1 MDTELARTFLS
12 VVAAG
17 NFVKAAERLFV
28 TQSTVSARIQSLE
41 QQLGC
46 RLFERNK
53 AGTTLTPAGRLF
65 QKHATA
71 LLRTVERAR
80 QDAGVAQ
87 GFRASL
93 TLGGRI
99 GVWEG
104 LLLGCL
110 EDLRAGARD
119 VAVRA
124 EIGFEEEL
132 MQGLVEGRVD
142 IAVLYSPQSRPGL
155 VVERLTDEELLLVST
170 RADAAGPGCPGYVYV
185 DWGPEF
191 YARHQTSFPEFVG
204 ASLSVNVGWLGLQHV
219 RAAGGSGY
227 FPRRLVAADLAAGR
241 LHVSREAPQLR
252 LPIYLVYPEERE
264 HDVFD
269 PVLEAIRRAA
279 DAPDAI
285 PAAAPPEATG

>member
-17 NFVKAAERLFV
+17 NFVKAAEKLFV

-53 AGTTLTPAGRLF
+53 AGSTLTPAGRLF

-80 QDAGVAQ
+80 QDAGIAQ

-104 LLLGCL
+104 LLLPLLGG
-110 EDLRAGARD
+110 LRNDAED
-119 VAVRA
+119 VALRA
-124 EIGFEEEL
+124 EIGFEEDL

-142 IAVLYSPQSRPGL
+142 IAIMYSPQSRPGL
-155 VVERLTDEELLLVST
+155 IVERLADEELVLVSS
-170 RADAAGPGCPGYVYV
+170 RPAVADPREPGYVYV

-191 YARHQTSFPEFVG
+191 FARHQATFPEFTG
-204 ASLSVNVGWLGLQHV
+204 SGLSVNVGWLGLQHV

-241 LHVSREAPQLR
+241 LHESRDAPRLR
-252 LPIYLVYPEERE
+252 LPIYVVYPEERE
-264 HDVFD
+264 REVFD
-269 PVLEAIRRAA
+269 PVLDRIRRAA
-279 DAPDAI
+279 ASA
-285 PAAAPPEATG
+285 ESSG